1 MNKATALFKINKLD
15 EAVTEVLK
23 IVPRDG
29 L

>member
-1 MNKATALFKINKLD
+1 MNKATALIKINKLD